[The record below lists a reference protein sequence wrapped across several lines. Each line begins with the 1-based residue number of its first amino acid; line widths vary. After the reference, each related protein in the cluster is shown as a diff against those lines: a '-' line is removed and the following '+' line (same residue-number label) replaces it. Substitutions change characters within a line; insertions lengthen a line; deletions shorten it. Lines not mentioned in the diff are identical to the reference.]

1 LQKAYKFSI
10 LYFLLFSL
18 MLLASSILIFNEKIG
33 FSLQS
38 VLEYYQGNEDKF
50 IAAKST
56 SGILKIILPHIFA
69 FGLFIMVILHFTVF
83 TKSRNSQVFHFIIY
97 AAFILGLLELFTP
110 LLIIQGFVF
119 FAYVK
124 IVVFFLFEFLMLY
137 LFWILFKSIV
147 YD

>member
-1 LQKAYKFSI
+1 MQKAYKFSI

-18 MLLASSILIFNEKIG
+18 MLLTSSILIFNEKIG
-33 FSLQS
+33 FSVQS

-50 IAAKST
+50 ITAKST
-56 SGILKIILPHIFA
+56 SGILKIILPHIFV
-69 FGLFIMVILHFTVF
+69 FGLFIMVILHFKVF

-97 AAFILGLLELFTP
+97 GAFILGLLELFTP

-124 IVVFFLFEFLMLY
+124 IAVFFLFEFLMLY
-137 LFWILFKSIV
+137 VFWILLKSIV